1 MTDETEEHRDD
12 AQRDDQF
19 EEAEKRLDQLHDALL
34 EAYAAGFS
42 KGVEFVDADPD
53 FDTDVQ
59 TLKQKEPIQE
69 SHYYYWDGRGSE
81 IELWLQNA
89 REGEAELIADGGEV
103 QATGDQHF
111 NHIET
116 DDIPEFVERGEREE
130 DLKFGG
136 GWDYYECPACGELIC
151 SFCDCPNEECRWY
164 DADDWKKAI
173 RETAR
178 ERDDIYTG
186 DAGGEGECLITTPAS
201 SGSITAP
208 PLRRTFVGADRQLR
222 PTFTAPVGRRRR

>member
-1 MTDETEEHRDD
+1 MTNPDDRDRDAVEQETEHTIRGTVDGNVVTVNVLGPESQVLDD
-12 AQRDDQF
+12 DDDRVGSGIV
-19 EEAEKRLDQLHDALL
+19 AERIREKIGDLDDEL
-34 EAYAAGFS
+34 EDE
-42 KGVEFVDADPD
+42 K
-53 FDTDVQ
+53 
-59 TLKQKEPIQE
+59 
-69 SHYYYWDGRGSE
+69 
-81 IELWLQNA
+81 
-89 REGEAELIADGGEV
+89 LIADGGTP
-103 QATGDQHF
+103 ATGDQHF

-186 DAGGEGECLITTPAS
+186 TLEVKAS
-201 SGSITAP
+201 A
-208 PLRRTFVGADRQLR
+208 
-222 PTFTAPVGRRRR
+222 